1 MEFNFHVWL
10 FFLIFGI
17 MTSVTSSVETTSG
30 NLLGTTVD
38 TPFGHVN
45 KYLGV
50 PYAKAPLGEL
60 RFQPPQSLDKD
71 ETTVTRDSS
80 RFGPVCYQPPHLK
93 EVISPLLLTNYN
105 NQPVMN
111 EDCLNLNI
119 YVPAGRHL
127 SALPV
132 MVWLPGEGFDYAD
145 ATQFDGTFLAVLGQ
159 VIVVTVNYRVS
170 VFGFLST
177 LSPEAPG
184 NVGLLD
190 QRLALLWIQQNI
202 GQFNGDPNKVT
213 FFGRFSG
220 AMSISAHLASPLNQ
234 GGNKLFHRAILQ
246 SGVATGRW
254 SFDNHPLNATLQL
267 AKALNCGSTSNT
279 VIQCLQ
285 EIPAKVLL
293 NKSLMVPQR
302 WRPVIDGHFLTD
314 DPLSVVN
321 KGNNAAVDVIL
332 GVNSDEGSLCLLSLF
347 AQKSKMYQK
356 VLNGQL
362 TVEDFKQ
369 LLENNLQ
376 DFLKKDDPVINKL
389 VAHEYQHLKSPKLRD
404 SYMDFCGSMYITAH
418 TEQLA
423 RLLAQQRKSKV
434 FMYEFAHRPS
444 FSIHPDFIQAAHG
457 DDVLFTFGLL
467 HQLSK
472 VPDEE
477 LKLSRRIITAFSHF
491 ANTGNPNPLNAKEN
505 SKWSEYSDTQREV
518 LEFTADLKND
528 VVRPSDNDRDVAF
541 WYSVVPSIQENDLS
555 ASYCS
560 TNDIKSSDSSGFI
573 GFVLNI
579 QVAEY
584 IILGLVAITLIL
596 IVALFVIFRLLWSS
610 NERKAFTKF

>member
-1 MEFNFHVWL
+1 MSN
-10 FFLIFGI
+10 I
-17 MTSVTSSVETTSG
+17 TSSAPQVDTTSG
-30 NLLGTTVD
+30 KLLGMTLD

-60 RFQPPQSLDKD
+60 RFQPPQPLDKD
-71 ETTVTRDSS
+71 EVTVIRDSS
-80 RFGPVCYQPPHLK
+80 RFGQVCLQPPHLK
-93 EVISPLLLTNYN
+93 EVISPLLLTNN
-105 NQPVMN
+105 NDQSVVS
-111 EDCLNLNI
+111 EDCLTLNI

-127 SALPV
+127 GALPV

-145 ATQFDGTFLAVLGQ
+145 ATQFDGTFLALLGQ

-177 LSPEAPG
+177 LSQEAPG

-190 QRLALLWIQQNI
+190 QRLALQWIQQNI
-202 GQFNGDPNKVT
+202 GQFNGDTNKVT

-234 GGNKLFHRAILQ
+234 GSNKLFHRAILQ
-246 SGVATGRW
+246 SGVATGEW
-254 SFDNHPLNATLQL
+254 IFDNDPLNATLQL
-267 AKALNCGSTSNT
+267 AKALNCGSTSWNT

-314 DPLSVVN
+314 DPLSAVS
-321 KGNNAAVDVIL
+321 KGKYVPVDVIL

-347 AQKSKMYQK
+347 AQKSEMYQK
-356 VLNGQL
+356 ILNGQL

-369 LLENNLQ
+369 LLEKNLQ
-376 DFLKKDDPVINKL
+376 DFLKKDDQVINKL
-389 VAHEYQHLKSPKLRD
+389 AAHEYQHLKKAKLRD

-423 RLLAQQRKSKV
+423 RLLTRQGKSKV
-434 FMYEFAHRPS
+434 FMYEFVHRPS

-457 DDVLFTFGLL
+457 DDVLFTFGLV
-467 HQLSK
+467 HQLSH

-491 ANTGNPNPLNAKEN
+491 ASTGNPNPLNKEEN
-505 SKWSEYSDTQREV
+505 PKWSEYSDTQRQV
-518 LEFTADLKND
+518 LEFTVDLKNYS
-528 VVRPSDNDRDVAF
+528 VKTSDHERDVAF
-541 WYSVVPSIQENDLS
+541 
-555 ASYCS
+555 
-560 TNDIKSSDSSGFI
+560 
-573 GFVLNI
+573 
-579 QVAEY
+579 
-584 IILGLVAITLIL
+584 
-596 IVALFVIFRLLWSS
+596 
-610 NERKAFTKF
+610 